1 MAEIKSTFDLGLLT
15 YHCFLEYKKKKSVLR
30 RILYKLSEEGTNEY
44 IGKLVGHGRYWLP
57 ERIRKNNINPNDLV
71 KIYEIF
77 KKNGINPKVLIQ
89 DVIIAADEIR
99 FSYTSI
105 GKELMKGGILGDKD
119 DNKS

>member
-30 RILYKLSEEGTNEY
+30 RILYKLSEEGTNGY

-71 KIYEIF
+71 RIYEIF

-89 DVIIAADEIR
+89 DVIIAADGIR

-105 GKELMKGGILGDKD
+105 GKVDGTGHSGR
-119 DNKS
+119 